1 MTLDLDTA
9 VAYFAASLC
18 AILGVAVF
26 SLDRRSFVHRT
37 FALGMAALGASEVFV
52 GLGASAQWLSEVVRW
67 ERLRL
72 LCLAPAPGLW
82 LLFSLSFA
90 RSNYRELVHRWRWT
104 VAAVFVV
111 PVALASLFG
120 DAMFAIPG
128 DWNEFVASMLP
139 LGWAGRL
146 FHGCL
151 MIGAVLVLSQLESTL
166 RAAGGGKRWQTKF
179 MVLGVGS
186 WFAAQIYLL
195 GQTLLFSAVD
205 RSLTEMG
212 SWVVVVAGGLIVV
225 SLIRN
230 PLLAAEMYLSD
241 TALYRSVVLLLAG
254 AYLIAVGLLAHAIDT
269 FGERERFS
277 LAVLFIFLSLVALA
291 VLLLSDALRLRVRH
305 FLARH
310 FERPRY
316 DYRREWTTFTERT
329 TSLVDVYGLCAAV
342 TKRAAEIFGVA
353 SATIW
358 LLEEGQE
365 GTFFAG
371 STALSEAQ
379 ALGDPELLR
388 AANQL
393 LRCMRDQRSAI
404 DLETSMA
411 EDVVALRSGFPE
423 LFRARQTRYAIP
435 LVATRR
441 LLGVMTVGDRA
452 THEALSFEDHELV
465 KTIAD
470 QAAGALL
477 NLQLSQRLV
486 KAKEMEV
493 FQTLSAFFTHDLKN
507 LASMLSL
514 TVQNLPGNFDNPEFR
529 RDALRVI
536 SDSVSKMNAMCS
548 RLATI
553 TREPELN
560 PREVDLNDLLH
571 GTLQSLNGSLRA
583 KVLED
588 LQPVA
593 KVSADPEQIEKVV
606 INLLLNANDAVGDGG
621 TIRVSSCQKNGWVVV
636 AVADDGCGMR
646 PEFVARSLFQPFQTT
661 KSQGLGI
668 GLFQSRRI
676 VEAHRGRIEVES
688 EPDKG
693 SVFRVELPVG

>member
-1 MTLDLDTA
+1 MIDLDSA
-9 VAYFAASLC
+9 VAYLAAAACGVLAVGLFAL
-18 AILGVAVF
+18 
-26 SLDRRSFVHRT
+26 RPRSFVHRT
-37 FALGMAALGASEVFV
+37 FALCMAALAASEVCAA
-52 GLGASAQWLSEVVRW
+52 LASDAQWLSEVVRW

-72 LCLAPAPGLW
+72 VCLAPVTGLW
-82 LLFSLSFA
+82 LLYSLSFA
-90 RSNYRELVHRWRWT
+90 RSNYREHVRRWRWT
-104 VAAVFVV
+104 VAALLIA
-111 PVALASLFG
+111 PVALATLFG
-120 DAMFAIPG
+120 DAMLAIPAE
-128 DWNEFVASMLP
+128 WNEFVASMLP

-146 FHGCL
+146 FHGL
-151 MIGAVLVLSQLESTL
+151 LLIGAVAALTQLESTL

-186 WFAAQIYLL
+186 WFAAQIYLTS
-195 GQTLLFSAVD
+195 QALLFSAID
-205 RSLTEMG
+205 RSLTTME
-212 SWVVVVAGGLIVV
+212 SWVVLVAAALVVM

-230 PLLAAEMYLSD
+230 PLLAAEIYLSD
-241 TALYRSVVLLLAG
+241 TALYRSVVLLFSG
-254 AYLIAVGLLAHAIDT
+254 AYLIAVGILASAIDT
-269 FGERERFS
+269 LGGNERFS
-277 LAVLFIFLSLVALA
+277 LAVFFIFVSLVALA
-291 VLLLSDALRLRVRH
+291 VLLLSDALRLRARR
-305 FLARH
+305 FIARH

-329 TSLVDVYGLCAAV
+329 TSLVEVSALCAAV

-353 SATIW
+353 SATLW
-358 LLEEGQE
+358 LFDEAEGE
-365 GTFFAG
+365 PFFGG

-379 ALGDPELLR
+379 SIEDAELLGAVR
-388 AANQL
+388 PLA
-393 LRCMRDQRSAI
+393 RCMRDQRAAI
-404 DLETSMA
+404 DLQTSEA
-411 EDVVALRSGFPE
+411 EEFEGLRKEFSE
-423 LFRARQTRYAIP
+423 LLRERQIRYAVP

-441 LLGVMTVGDRA
+441 LLGIMTLGDRA
-452 THEALSFEDHELV
+452 THEALSFEDHDLL

-470 QAAGALL
+470 QTAGALL

-486 KAKEMEV
+486 KAKEMEA

-514 TVQNLPGNFDNPEFR
+514 TVQNLPANFDNPEFR
-529 RDALRVI
+529 KDALRVI
-536 SDSVSKMNAMCS
+536 SDSVGKMNAMCG

-553 TREPELN
+553 TRELELN
-560 PREVDLNDLLH
+560 PRPIDLNELVH
-571 GTLQSLNGSLRA
+571 GTVQTLNGSLRA
-583 KVLED
+583 KVREE

-606 INLLLNANDAVGDGG
+606 VNLLLNANDAVGEEG
-621 TIRVSSCQKNGWVVV
+621 TICVSSCEKNGWVVV

>member
-1 MTLDLDTA
+1 MTLELDTV

-52 GLGASAQWLSEVVRW
+52 GLGASAQWLSAVVRW

-151 MIGAVLVLSQLESTL
+151 LIGAVLVLSQLESTL

-205 RSLTEMG
+205 RSLTAMG

-269 FGERERFS
+269 FRERERFS

-291 VLLLSDALRLRVRH
+291 VLLLSDALLLRVRR

-342 TKRAAEIFGVA
+342 TKRANRTRSEEHTSELQSLAYLVCRL
-353 SATIW
+353 
-358 LLEEGQE
+358 LLEKKKTNRPSIARRTKGATWRINYRTTLPQVRD
-365 GTFFAG
+365 GLTPQPG
-371 STALSEAQ
+371 LLPSRRQKDHQVPSQAQ
-379 ALGDPELLR
+379 ALR
-388 AANQL
+388 
-393 LRCMRDQRSAI
+393 
-404 DLETSMA
+404 
-411 EDVVALRSGFPE
+411 
-423 LFRARQTRYAIP
+423 
-435 LVATRR
+435 
-441 LLGVMTVGDRA
+441 
-452 THEALSFEDHELV
+452 
-465 KTIAD
+465 
-470 QAAGALL
+470 
-477 NLQLSQRLV
+477 
-486 KAKEMEV
+486 
-493 FQTLSAFFTHDLKN
+493 
-507 LASMLSL
+507 
-514 TVQNLPGNFDNPEFR
+514 
-529 RDALRVI
+529 
-536 SDSVSKMNAMCS
+536 
-548 RLATI
+548 
-553 TREPELN
+553 
-560 PREVDLNDLLH
+560 
-571 GTLQSLNGSLRA
+571 
-583 KVLED
+583 
-588 LQPVA
+588 
-593 KVSADPEQIEKVV
+593 
-606 INLLLNANDAVGDGG
+606 
-621 TIRVSSCQKNGWVVV
+621 
-636 AVADDGCGMR
+636 
-646 PEFVARSLFQPFQTT
+646 
-661 KSQGLGI
+661 
-668 GLFQSRRI
+668 
-676 VEAHRGRIEVES
+676 HRHR
-688 EPDKG
+688 
-693 SVFRVELPVG
+693 